1 MRRTSITRQ
10 FITLVI
16 AFAIAMPA
24 SLGGLAY
31 VFYASRVTSRKS
43 SAAHSHNTAALFAL
57 VDAVSEVQG
66 TVQSLLRER
75 DPDAMEKI
83 MDRSKS
89 GSKTVRAKI
98 QEAGAAAAEI
108 SSAFEALGTA
118 NEKIVE
124 LLLRADVAQ
133 ALQVKVEESNP
144 AFEKVMS
151 AIGRT
156 QQVLAREE
164 ESEVAISDAAASR
177 LQASIFAAVGIVI
190 AGLIALAFLLA
201 RRIGVTLN
209 QVLAE
214 LTAVSDGTAAAASE
228 ISASSQVLAQGAS
241 EQAASLEETSA
252 SSEEI
257 SSITASNAEN
267 AELAAEKMKHA
278 ASQIIDANSRL
289 EHMVLSMNEINES
302 SDKISKIIQ
311 VIEGVAFQTNIL
323 ALNAAVEAA
332 RAGEAGMGFAV
343 VADEVR
349 NLAQRCSQAAR
360 DTAGLIE
367 SSIAK
372 TKDGKNKLDEVAGTF
387 RGITDSTRQV
397 NVLVDEVRASSNEQ
411 ARGVKQISA
420 ALVQMQQV
428 TQQTAASAQES
439 AAAGEELSSQTRAMK
454 ATVARLA
461 SLV

>member
-1 MRRTSITRQ
+1 MI
-10 FITLVI
+10 LVV

-31 VFYASRVTSRKS
+31 VFYASRASSRKS
-43 SAAHSHNTAALFAL
+43 SAARDRSTAALFAL
-57 VDAVSEVQG
+57 VDAVSQVQG
-66 TVQSLLRER
+66 TVQTLLREK
-75 DPDAMEKI
+75 DPDAMEKL
-83 MDRSKS
+83 MDQGKS
-89 GSKTVRAKI
+89 DSKTVLAKI
-98 QEAGAAAAEI
+98 QDAGAAGGEI
-108 SSAFEALGTA
+108 SSTFEALGTS
-118 NEKIVE
+118 NEKIVG
-124 LLLRADVAQ
+124 LILHGNTAQ

-144 AFEKVMS
+144 AFERVMS
-151 AIGRT
+151 AISKT

-164 ESEVAISDAAASR
+164 ESEVAKSDVAAGR
-177 LQASIFAAVGIVI
+177 RQVSIFVLVGIVI
-190 AGLIALAFLLA
+190 AGLIAFALLLV

-214 LTAVSDGTAAAASE
+214 LRAVSDGSAAAASE

-241 EQAASLEETSA
+241 EQAASLDETSA

-278 ASQIIDANSRL
+278 ASQVVDANSRL
-289 EHMVLSMNEINES
+289 EQMVLSMNEINES

-349 NLAQRCSQAAR
+349 NLAQRCSQAA
-360 DTAGLIE
+360 
-367 SSIAK
+367 
-372 TKDGKNKLDEVAGTF
+372 GT
-387 RGITDSTRQV
+387 
-397 NVLVDEVRASSNEQ
+397 LPA
-411 ARGVKQISA
+411 
-420 ALVQMQQV
+420 
-428 TQQTAASAQES
+428 
-439 AAAGEELSSQTRAMK
+439 
-454 ATVARLA
+454 
-461 SLV
+461 